1 MTATREARRIWLR
14 PDCIL
19 DNVFDQAASSVR
31 TTLPPLAAP
40 RWSASSVWRTVPGI
54 TIPELPMPRQKAV
67 VAPPVRATA
76 SSVAATP
83 RRVMPIQRQTLT
95 GMTLD
100 ALRERILHGEYPEG
114 EPLRQDAIA
123 EELGVSRIPVRE
135 ALRQL
140 EAEGLV
146 TFSPH
151 RGAVVSTMSLQ
162 EIAELFELRAEI
174 ESDLVR
180 RAIPHMTAED
190 HARAKEILLAYEIA
204 LRGGEVSKYGELNW
218 QFHSTL
224 YAPAARA
231 FTMSMVG
238 KLHQQSDRYL
248 RMQLALT
255 HGETRAKDEHR
266 AIAAA
271 AKRADVRAA
280 AKLMREHI
288 LGAGRSLLTF
298 LEGQRGEKM
307 TKPRRQATS

>member
-1 MTATREARRIWLR
+1 M
-14 PDCIL
+14 
-19 DNVFDQAASSVR
+19 
-31 TTLPPLAAP
+31 PPRKPAAP
-40 RWSASSVWRTVPGI
+40 ARTAALETP
-54 TIPELPMPRQKAV
+54 
-67 VAPPVRATA
+67 VAPPRNVL
-76 SSVAATP
+76 
-83 RRVMPIQRQTLT
+83 PIQRQTLT

-146 TFSPH
+146 AFSPH

-162 EIAELFELRAEI
+162 EILELFELRAEI

-180 RAIPHMTAED
+180 RAIPHMTNED
-190 HARAKEILLAYEIA
+190 RNRAKEILAAYELA
-204 LRGGEVSKYGELNW
+204 LRAGEVAKYGELNW

-224 YAPAARA
+224 YAPAGRV
-231 FTMSMVG
+231 FTMSMVS

-255 HGETRAKDEHR
+255 HGESRAREEHR
-266 AIAAA
+266 AIANAA
-271 AKRADVRAA
+271 RKGDGKLA

-288 LGAGRSLLTF
+288 LGAGRALVEF
-298 LEGQRGEKM
+298 LEEHRSEQQASKKTQR
-307 TKPRRQATS
+307 SS

>member
-1 MTATREARRIWLR
+1 M
-14 PDCIL
+14 
-19 DNVFDQAASSVR
+19 
-31 TTLPPLAAP
+31 PPRKPAAP
-40 RWSASSVWRTVPGI
+40 ARASARSAMVDTAAPI
-54 TIPELPMPRQKAV
+54 RQV
-67 VAPPVRATA
+67 L
-76 SSVAATP
+76 
-83 RRVMPIQRQTLT
+83 PIQRRTLT
-95 GMTLD
+95 GMTVD
-100 ALRERILHGEYPEG
+100 ALRERILRGDYPEG

-162 EIAELFELRAEI
+162 EIVELFELRAEI

-190 HARAKEILLAYEIA
+190 RNRAREILSAYELA
-204 LRGGEVSKYGELNW
+204 LRTGEVAKWGELNW

-224 YAPAARA
+224 YAPAGRA
-231 FTMSMVG
+231 FTMGMVS

-255 HGETRAKDEHR
+255 HGESRARDEHR
-266 AIAAA
+266 AIANAA
-271 AKRADVRAA
+271 RKGDGKLA

-288 LGAGRSLLTF
+288 LGAGRALVEF
-298 LEGQRGEKM
+298 LEAHRNEQSRRRAQR
-307 TKPRRQATS
+307 SS

>member
-1 MTATREARRIWLR
+1 MARRK
-14 PDCIL
+14 
-19 DNVFDQAASSVR
+19 AASAPRPRVATPEHPTGVR
-31 TTLPPLAAP
+31 TVLPI
-40 RWSASSVWRTVPGI
+40 R
-54 TIPELPMPRQKAV
+54 
-67 VAPPVRATA
+67 
-76 SSVAATP
+76 
-83 RRVMPIQRQTLT
+83 RQTLT
-95 GMTLD
+95 GLTLD
-100 ALRERILHGEYPEG
+100 ALRDRILHGEYPEG

-123 EELGVSRIPVRE
+123 AELGVSRIPVRE

-151 RGAVVSTMSLQ
+151 RGAVVTTMSLL

-190 HARAKEILLAYEIA
+190 HARAKDILLAYEIA
-204 LRGGEVSKYGELNW
+204 LRGGEVAKYGELNW

-224 YAPAARA
+224 YAPARRG

-238 KLHQQSDRYL
+238 KLHHQSDRYL

-271 AKRADVRAA
+271 VKRADVRLA

-288 LGAGRSLLTF
+288 LGAGRVLLAF
-298 LEGQRGEKM
+298 LEEHRVEQSRKVGGK
-307 TKPRRQATS
+307 ATS

>member
-1 MTATREARRIWLR
+1 MAPRKAAAAAR
-14 PDCIL
+14 
-19 DNVFDQAASSVR
+19 S
-31 TTLPPLAAP
+31 PLAA
-40 RWSASSVWRTVPGI
+40 RDGASTRSV
-54 TIPELPMPRQKAV
+54 L
-67 VAPPVRATA
+67 
-76 SSVAATP
+76 
-83 RRVMPIQRQTLT
+83 PIQRQTLT
-95 GMTLD
+95 GLTLD
-100 ALRERILHGEYPEG
+100 ALRERILHGEHPEG

-123 EELGVSRIPVRE
+123 AELGVSRIPVRE

-151 RGAVVSTMSLQ
+151 RGAVVTTMSLP

-190 HARAKEILLAYEIA
+190 HARARMILQAYETA
-204 LRGGEVSKYGELNW
+204 LRSGVVAKYGELNW
-218 QFHSTL
+218 RFHSTL
-224 YAPAARA
+224 YAPAGRA

-271 AKRADVRAA
+271 AKRADVRLA

-288 LGAGRSLLTF
+288 LGAGRVLLTF
-298 LEGQRGEKM
+298 LEQQRGAASK
-307 TKPRRQATS
+307 A